1 MCIYGDNNWP
11 FHKICIL
18 WHNYRGLELCLQAVT
33 TTTRKHPS
41 MMHTTCLPT
50 VHALVATRCQYLG
63 GSSSDQVW
71 TGLRSWL
78 PDVTGGCPYTV
89 RSHVQRECWGWGSLY
104 GELQCITANGHMGEP
119 PCRQTDTIENIPAAP
134 SAGVNNDA
142 SNKYDHKCRLTL
154 TSQISQKGSLWTQ
167 FVPSVFLHRNSQS

>member
-1 MCIYGDNNWP
+1 MSSTQKLFNIFRWNLMCIYGDNNWP

-78 PDVTGGCPYTV
+78 PDVTGGGCPYTV

-119 PCRQTDTIENIPAAP
+119 PLQTDRHDRKHSRSPV
-134 SAGVNNDA
+134 GG
-142 SNKYDHKCRLTL
+142 R
-154 TSQISQKGSLWTQ
+154 
-167 FVPSVFLHRNSQS
+167 